1 MAGEGLF
8 CFRGGN
14 GLSELTILTIIIIAA
29 ANMAVGGC
37 IGICGIAGFLL
48 PMLYTGGLGFDVT
61 YALALSFLAFLV
73 SGIIGSRN
81 YYKAGNLDV
90 KMSVK
95 LGIGS
100 LIGAVGGVFL
110 QSMIE
115 KSTAKTILYLVVLFS
130 GASILVRMWNEKR
143 QEKRTGKETT
153 HNGVG
158 NTLEYVKNDDEKI
171 VEKSNKTS
179 TEISMRDVVGEA
191 TKVSTETSPRALTD
205 NVVFLVLLGIVTGAI
220 CSLSGAGGPVLVMPL
235 LVACGVSARIAVGV
249 ALFDS
254 VFIAIPAC
262 IGYLSRINWTSAL
275 GLLVLIIA
283 THGIGVWLGS
293 RFAGKVPVQGL
304 KIFVAV
310 FSVCIAIYMLL

>member
-1 MAGEGLF
+1 M
-8 CFRGGN
+8 
-14 GLSELTILTIIIIAA
+14 SSLTILTLAIIAA

-73 SGIIGSRN
+73 SGIIGSFN
-81 YYKAGNLDV
+81 YYKAGNLEV
-90 KMSVK
+90 RMSLK

-100 LIGAVGGVFL
+100 LIGAIAGVFL

-143 QEKRTGKETT
+143 KADSVSAKKVISDGKNSASSNPS
-153 HNGVG
+153 HP
-158 NTLEYVKNDDEKI
+158 
-171 VEKSNKTS
+171 KS
-179 TEISMRDVVGEA
+179 IADHMG
-191 TKVSTETSPRALTD
+191 
-205 NVVFLVLLGIVTGAI
+205 FLIFLGITTGAI
-220 CSLSGAGGPVLVMPL
+220 CSLSGAGGPVLVMPI

-262 IGYLSRINWTSAL
+262 IGYLSRITWTEIL
-275 GLLVLIIA
+275 GLLVLIVL

-310 FSVCIAIYMLL
+310 FSVCIAIYMLA

>member
-1 MAGEGLF
+1 MG
-8 CFRGGN
+8 
-14 GLSELTILTIIIIAA
+14 ELTILTFIIIAA

-48 PMLYTGGLGFDVT
+48 PMLYTGALGVDVT

-90 KMSVK
+90 KMSLK

-100 LIGAVGGVFL
+100 LIGAVAGVFL
-110 QSMIE
+110 QAMIE

-143 QEKRTGKETT
+143 KEGDAQKVAGAGNGLAGNGMVSQQSGK
-153 HNGVG
+153 N
-158 NTLEYVKNDDEKI
+158 I
-171 VEKSNKTS
+171 
-179 TEISMRDVVGEA
+179 
-191 TKVSTETSPRALTD
+191 TD
-205 NVVFLVLLGIVTGAI
+205 NVVFLVFLGIVTGAI

-262 IGYLSRINWTSAL
+262 IGYLSRIDWMSAL
-275 GLLVLIIA
+275 GLLALIVV
-283 THGIGVWLGS
+283 THGVGVWLGS

-310 FSVCIAIYMLL
+310 FSVCIAIYMLVHI

>member
-1 MAGEGLF
+1 M
-8 CFRGGN
+8 
-14 GLSELTILTIIIIAA
+14 SSLTILTLAIIAA

-73 SGIIGSRN
+73 SGIIGSFN
-81 YYKAGNLDV
+81 YYKAGNLEV
-90 KMSVK
+90 RMSLK

-100 LIGAVGGVFL
+100 LIGAIAGVFL

-143 QEKRTGKETT
+143 KADSVSAKKVISDGKNSASSNPSHT
-153 HNGVG
+153 
-158 NTLEYVKNDDEKI
+158 
-171 VEKSNKTS
+171 KS
-179 TEISMRDVVGEA
+179 IADHMG
-191 TKVSTETSPRALTD
+191 
-205 NVVFLVLLGIVTGAI
+205 FLIFLGITTGAI

-235 LVACGVSARIAVGV
+235 LVACGGSARIAVGV

-262 IGYLSRINWTSAL
+262 IGYLSRITWTEIL
-275 GLLVLIIA
+275 GLLVLIVL

-310 FSVCIAIYMLL
+310 FSVCIAIYMLA

>member
-1 MAGEGLF
+1 M
-8 CFRGGN
+8 N
-14 GLSELTILTIIIIAA
+14 SLTILTLVIIAA

-73 SGIIGSRN
+73 SGIIGSFN
-81 YYKAGNLDV
+81 YYKAGNLEV
-90 KMSVK
+90 RMSLK

-100 LIGAVGGVFL
+100 LIGAIAGVFL

-143 QEKRTGKETT
+143 KADSVSAKKVISDGK
-153 HNGVG
+153 
-158 NTLEYVKNDDEKI
+158 
-171 VEKSNKTS
+171 KSASSNPSHPKS
-179 TEISMRDVVGEA
+179 IADHMG
-191 TKVSTETSPRALTD
+191 
-205 NVVFLVLLGIVTGAI
+205 FLIFLGITTGAI

-262 IGYLSRINWTSAL
+262 IGYLSRITWTEIL
-275 GLLVLIIA
+275 GLLVLIVL

-310 FSVCIAIYMLL
+310 FSVCIAIYMLM

>member
-1 MAGEGLF
+1 M
-8 CFRGGN
+8 
-14 GLSELTILTIIIIAA
+14 SSLTILTLAIIAA

-73 SGIIGSRN
+73 SGIIGSFN
-81 YYKAGNLDV
+81 YYKAGNLEV
-90 KMSVK
+90 RMSLK

-100 LIGAVGGVFL
+100 LIGAIAGVFL

-143 QEKRTGKETT
+143 KADSVSAKKVISDGKNSASSN
-153 HNGVG
+153 HSHP
-158 NTLEYVKNDDEKI
+158 
-171 VEKSNKTS
+171 KS
-179 TEISMRDVVGEA
+179 IADHMG
-191 TKVSTETSPRALTD
+191 
-205 NVVFLVLLGIVTGAI
+205 FLIFLGITTGAI

-262 IGYLSRINWTSAL
+262 IGYLSRITWTEIL
-275 GLLVLIIA
+275 GLLVLIVL

-310 FSVCIAIYMLL
+310 FSVCIAIYMLA

>member
-1 MAGEGLF
+1 M
-8 CFRGGN
+8 
-14 GLSELTILTIIIIAA
+14 SSLTILTLAIIAA

-48 PMLYTGGLGFDVT
+48 PMLYTSGLGFDVT

-73 SGIIGSRN
+73 SGIIGSFN

-90 KMSVK
+90 KMSLK

-100 LIGAVGGVFL
+100 LIGAIAGVFL

-143 QEKRTGKETT
+143 KADSVSAKKVISDGK
-153 HNGVG
+153 
-158 NTLEYVKNDDEKI
+158 
-171 VEKSNKTS
+171 KSASSNPSHPKS
-179 TEISMRDVVGEA
+179 IADHMG
-191 TKVSTETSPRALTD
+191 
-205 NVVFLVLLGIVTGAI
+205 FLIFLGITTGAI

-262 IGYLSRINWTSAL
+262 IGYLSRITWTEIL
-275 GLLVLIIA
+275 GLLVLIVL

-310 FSVCIAIYMLL
+310 FYVCIAIYMLA

>member
-1 MAGEGLF
+1 M
-8 CFRGGN
+8 
-14 GLSELTILTIIIIAA
+14 SSLTILTLAIIAA

-73 SGIIGSRN
+73 SGIIGSFN
-81 YYKAGNLDV
+81 YYKAGNLEGR
-90 KMSVK
+90 MSLK

-100 LIGAVGGVFL
+100 LIGAIAGVFL

-143 QEKRTGKETT
+143 KADSVSAKKVISDGKNSASSNPS
-153 HNGVG
+153 HP
-158 NTLEYVKNDDEKI
+158 
-171 VEKSNKTS
+171 KS
-179 TEISMRDVVGEA
+179 IADHMG
-191 TKVSTETSPRALTD
+191 
-205 NVVFLVLLGIVTGAI
+205 FLIFLGITTGAT

-262 IGYLSRINWTSAL
+262 IGYLSRITWTEIL
-275 GLLVLIIA
+275 GLLVLIVL

-310 FSVCIAIYMLL
+310 FSVCIAIYMLA

>member
-1 MAGEGLF
+1 M
-8 CFRGGN
+8 N
-14 GLSELTILTIIIIAA
+14 SLTILTLVIIAA

-73 SGIIGSRN
+73 SGIIGSFN
-81 YYKAGNLDV
+81 YYKAGNLEV
-90 KMSVK
+90 RMSLK

-100 LIGAVGGVFL
+100 LIGAIAGVFL

-143 QEKRTGKETT
+143 KADSVSAKKVISDGKNSASSN
-153 HNGVG
+153 HSHP
-158 NTLEYVKNDDEKI
+158 
-171 VEKSNKTS
+171 KS
-179 TEISMRDVVGEA
+179 IADHMG
-191 TKVSTETSPRALTD
+191 
-205 NVVFLVLLGIVTGAI
+205 FLIFLGITTGAI

-262 IGYLSRINWTSAL
+262 IGYLSRITWTEIL
-275 GLLVLIIA
+275 GLLVLIVL

-310 FSVCIAIYMLL
+310 FSVCIAIYMLA

>member
-1 MAGEGLF
+1 M
-8 CFRGGN
+8 
-14 GLSELTILTIIIIAA
+14 SSLTILTLAIIAA

-73 SGIIGSRN
+73 SGIIGSFN
-81 YYKAGNLDV
+81 YYKAGNLEV
-90 KMSVK
+90 RMSLK

-100 LIGAVGGVFL
+100 LIGAIAGVFL

-130 GASILVRMWNEKR
+130 GASILIRMWNEKR
-143 QEKRTGKETT
+143 KADSVSAKK
-153 HNGVG
+153 VIS
-158 NTLEYVKNDDEKI
+158 DEKNSASSNPSHP
-171 VEKSNKTS
+171 KS
-179 TEISMRDVVGEA
+179 IADHMG
-191 TKVSTETSPRALTD
+191 
-205 NVVFLVLLGIVTGAI
+205 FLIFLGITTGAI

-262 IGYLSRINWTSAL
+262 IGYLSRITWTEIL
-275 GLLVLIIA
+275 GLLVLIVL

-310 FSVCIAIYMLL
+310 FSVCIAIYMLA

>member
-1 MAGEGLF
+1 
-8 CFRGGN
+8 
-14 GLSELTILTIIIIAA
+14 
-29 ANMAVGGC
+29 MAVGGC

-100 LIGAVGGVFL
+100 LIGAIGGVFL

-143 QEKRTGKETT
+143 REKQSK
-153 HNGVG
+153 
-158 NTLEYVKNDDEKI
+158 KNCQI
-171 VEKSNKTS
+171 TS
-179 TEISMRDVVGEA
+179 EIEGSVN
-191 TKVSTETSPRALTD
+191 
-205 NVVFLVLLGIVTGAI
+205 NVIFLVLLGIITGAI

-254 VFIAIPAC
+254 VFIAVPAC
-262 IGYLSRINWTSAL
+262 IGYLSRIDWKSAL
-275 GLLVLIIA
+275 GLLALIII

-310 FSVCIAIYMLL
+310 FSVCIAIYMLI

>member
-1 MAGEGLF
+1 M
-8 CFRGGN
+8 N
-14 GLSELTILTIIIIAA
+14 SLTILTLVIIAA

-73 SGIIGSRN
+73 SGIIGSFN

-90 KMSVK
+90 KMSLK

-100 LIGAVGGVFL
+100 LIGAIAGVFL

-143 QEKRTGKETT
+143 KADSVSAKKVISDGKNSASSNPS
-153 HNGVG
+153 HP
-158 NTLEYVKNDDEKI
+158 
-171 VEKSNKTS
+171 KS
-179 TEISMRDVVGEA
+179 IADHMG
-191 TKVSTETSPRALTD
+191 
-205 NVVFLVLLGIVTGAI
+205 FLIFLGITTGAI

-262 IGYLSRINWTSAL
+262 IGYLSRITWTEVL
-275 GLLVLIIA
+275 GLLVLIVL

-310 FSVCIAIYMLL
+310 FSVCIAIYMLM

>member
-1 MAGEGLF
+1 M
-8 CFRGGN
+8 
-14 GLSELTILTIIIIAA
+14 SSLTILTLAIIAA

-48 PMLYTGGLGFDVT
+48 PMRYTGGLGFDVT

-73 SGIIGSRN
+73 SGIIGSFN
-81 YYKAGNLDV
+81 YYKAGNLEV
-90 KMSVK
+90 RMSLK

-100 LIGAVGGVFL
+100 LIGAIAGVFL

-143 QEKRTGKETT
+143 KADSVSAKK
-153 HNGVG
+153 VIS
-158 NTLEYVKNDDEKI
+158 DEKNSASSNPSHP
-171 VEKSNKTS
+171 KS
-179 TEISMRDVVGEA
+179 IADHMG
-191 TKVSTETSPRALTD
+191 
-205 NVVFLVLLGIVTGAI
+205 FLIFLGITTGAI

-262 IGYLSRINWTSAL
+262 IGYLSRITWTEIL
-275 GLLVLIIA
+275 GLLVLIVL

-310 FSVCIAIYMLL
+310 LSVCIAIYMLA

>member
-1 MAGEGLF
+1 M
-8 CFRGGN
+8 
-14 GLSELTILTIIIIAA
+14 SSLTILTLVIIAA

-73 SGIIGSRN
+73 SGIIGSFN

-90 KMSVK
+90 RMSLK

-100 LIGAVGGVFL
+100 LIGAIAGVFL

-143 QEKRTGKETT
+143 KTDSKPSR
-153 HNGVG
+153 
-158 NTLEYVKNDDEKI
+158 
-171 VEKSNKTS
+171 SNS
-179 TEISMRDVVGEA
+179 IADHMG
-191 TKVSTETSPRALTD
+191 
-205 NVVFLVLLGIVTGAI
+205 FLIFLGITTGAI

-254 VFIAIPAC
+254 VFIAVPAC
-262 IGYLSRINWTSAL
+262 IGYLSRITWTEIL
-275 GLLVLIIA
+275 ELLVLIIL

-310 FSVCIAIYMLL
+310 FSVCIAIYMLI

>member
-1 MAGEGLF
+1 M
-8 CFRGGN
+8 
-14 GLSELTILTIIIIAA
+14 SSLTILTLAIIAA

-73 SGIIGSRN
+73 SGIIGSFI
-81 YYKAGNLDV
+81 YYKAGNLEV
-90 KMSVK
+90 RMSLK

-100 LIGAVGGVFL
+100 LIGAIAGVFL

-143 QEKRTGKETT
+143 KADSVSAKKVISDGK
-153 HNGVG
+153 
-158 NTLEYVKNDDEKI
+158 
-171 VEKSNKTS
+171 KSASSNPSHPKS
-179 TEISMRDVVGEA
+179 IADHMG
-191 TKVSTETSPRALTD
+191 
-205 NVVFLVLLGIVTGAI
+205 FLIFLGITTGAI

-262 IGYLSRINWTSAL
+262 IGYLSRITWTEIL
-275 GLLVLIIA
+275 GLLVLIVL

-310 FSVCIAIYMLL
+310 FSVCIAIYMLA

>member
-1 MAGEGLF
+1 MKQQEFMYSG
-8 CFRGGN
+8 
-14 GLSELTILTIIIIAA
+14 
-29 ANMAVGGC
+29 VGGC

-73 SGIIGSRN
+73 SGVIGSRN
-81 YYKAGNLDV
+81 YYKAGNLDI

-115 KSTAKTILYLVVLFS
+115 KNTAKTILYLVVLFS

-143 QEKRTGKETT
+143 QKK
-153 HNGVG
+153 
-158 NTLEYVKNDDEKI
+158 NTEDVVSNDSA
-171 VEKSNKTS
+171 EKS
-179 TEISMRDVVGEA
+179 I
-191 TKVSTETSPRALTD
+191 TD
-205 NVVFLVLLGIVTGAI
+205 NVVFLVLLGTVTGAI

-254 VFIAIPAC
+254 VFIAVPAC
-262 IGYLSRINWTSAL
+262 IGYLSRIDWMGVL
-275 GLLVLIIA
+275 GLLVLIII

-293 RFAGKVPVQGL
+293 RFAGKVPVNGL
-304 KIFVAV
+304 KLFVAV
-310 FSVCIAIYMLL
+310 FSVCIAICML

>member
-1 MAGEGLF
+1 MAGEKIF
-8 CFRGGN
+8 CLWRGN
-14 GLSELTILTIIIIAA
+14 GLSELTILTLIIIGA

-73 SGIIGSRN
+73 SGVIGSRN
-81 YYKAGNLDV
+81 YYKAGNLDI

-115 KSTAKTILYLVVLFS
+115 KNTAKTILYLVVLFS

-143 QEKRTGKETT
+143 QKK
-153 HNGVG
+153 
-158 NTLEYVKNDDEKI
+158 NTEDVVSNDSA
-171 VEKSNKTS
+171 EKS
-179 TEISMRDVVGEA
+179 I
-191 TKVSTETSPRALTD
+191 TD

-254 VFIAIPAC
+254 VFIAVPAC
-262 IGYLSRINWTSAL
+262 IGYLSRIHWMGVL
-275 GLLVLIIA
+275 GLLVLIII

-293 RFAGKVPVQGL
+293 RFAGKVPVNGL
-304 KIFVAV
+304 KLFVAV
-310 FSVCIAIYMLL
+310 FSVCIAICML

>member
-1 MAGEGLF
+1 M
-8 CFRGGN
+8 N
-14 GLSELTILTIIIIAA
+14 SLTILTLVIIAA

-73 SGIIGSRN
+73 SGIIGSFN

-90 KMSVK
+90 KMSLK

-100 LIGAVGGVFL
+100 LIGAIAGVFL

-130 GASILVRMWNEKR
+130 GASILIRMWNEKR
-143 QEKRTGKETT
+143 KADSVSAKKVISDGKNSASSNPS
-153 HNGVG
+153 HP
-158 NTLEYVKNDDEKI
+158 
-171 VEKSNKTS
+171 KS
-179 TEISMRDVVGEA
+179 IADHMG
-191 TKVSTETSPRALTD
+191 
-205 NVVFLVLLGIVTGAI
+205 FLIFLGITTGAI

-262 IGYLSRINWTSAL
+262 IGYLSRITWTEIL
-275 GLLVLIIA
+275 GLLVLIVL

-310 FSVCIAIYMLL
+310 FSVCIAIYMLA

>member
-1 MAGEGLF
+1 M
-8 CFRGGN
+8 
-14 GLSELTILTIIIIAA
+14 SSLTILTLAIIAA

-73 SGIIGSRN
+73 SGIIGSFN
-81 YYKAGNLDV
+81 YYKAGNLEV
-90 KMSVK
+90 RMSLK

-100 LIGAVGGVFL
+100 LIGAIAGVFL

-143 QEKRTGKETT
+143 KADSVSAKKVISDGKNSASSNPS
-153 HNGVG
+153 HP
-158 NTLEYVKNDDEKI
+158 
-171 VEKSNKTS
+171 KS
-179 TEISMRDVVGEA
+179 IADHMG
-191 TKVSTETSPRALTD
+191 
-205 NVVFLVLLGIVTGAI
+205 FLIFLGITTGAI

-262 IGYLSRINWTSAL
+262 IGYLSRITWTEIL
-275 GLLVLIIA
+275 GLLVLIVL
-283 THGIGVWLGS
+283 THGIGIWLGS

-310 FSVCIAIYMLL
+310 FSVCIAIYMLA

>member
-1 MAGEGLF
+1 MAGEKIF
-8 CFRGGN
+8 CLWRGN
-14 GLSELTILTIIIIAA
+14 GLSELTILTLIIIGA

-73 SGIIGSRN
+73 SGVIGSRN
-81 YYKAGNLDV
+81 YYKAGNLDI

-115 KSTAKTILYLVVLFS
+115 KNTAKTILYLVVLFS

-143 QEKRTGKETT
+143 QKK
-153 HNGVG
+153 
-158 NTLEYVKNDDEKI
+158 NTEDVVSNDSA
-171 VEKSNKTS
+171 EKS
-179 TEISMRDVVGEA
+179 I
-191 TKVSTETSPRALTD
+191 TD

-254 VFIAIPAC
+254 VFIAVPAC
-262 IGYLSRINWTSAL
+262 IGYLSRIDWMGVL
-275 GLLVLIIA
+275 GLLVLITI

-293 RFAGKVPVQGL
+293 RFAGKVPVNGL
-304 KIFVAV
+304 KLFVAV
-310 FSVCIAIYMLL
+310 FSVCIAICML

>member
-1 MAGEGLF
+1 MAGEKIF
-8 CFRGGN
+8 CLWRGN
-14 GLSELTILTIIIIAA
+14 GLSELTILTLIIIGA

-73 SGIIGSRN
+73 SGVIGSRN
-81 YYKAGNLDV
+81 YYKAGNLDI

-115 KSTAKTILYLVVLFS
+115 KNTAKTILYLVVLFS

-143 QEKRTGKETT
+143 QKK
-153 HNGVG
+153 
-158 NTLEYVKNDDEKI
+158 NTEDVVSNDSA
-171 VEKSNKTS
+171 EKS
-179 TEISMRDVVGEA
+179 I
-191 TKVSTETSPRALTD
+191 TD

-254 VFIAIPAC
+254 VFIAVPAC
-262 IGYLSRINWTSAL
+262 IGYLSRIHWMGVL
-275 GLLVLIIA
+275 GLLVLIII

-293 RFAGKVPVQGL
+293 RFAGKVPVNGL
-304 KIFVAV
+304 KLFVAV
-310 FSVCIAIYMLL
+310 FSVCISICML

>member
-1 MAGEGLF
+1 MAGKRVL
-8 CFRGGN
+8 CFWGGN
-14 GLSELTILTIIIIAA
+14 RLSELTILTIIIIAA

-100 LIGAVGGVFL
+100 LIGAIGGVFL

-143 QEKRTGKETT
+143 REKQSKKDCQITSEIQGSAA
-153 HNGVG
+153 N
-158 NTLEYVKNDDEKI
+158 
-171 VEKSNKTS
+171 KSN
-179 TEISMRDVVGEA
+179 SMSPAGEGENA
-191 TKVSTETSPRALTD
+191 KNVEFSKGKAAGNLNKVSAGITD
-205 NVVFLVLLGIVTGAI
+205 NVIFLVVLGIITGAI

-254 VFIAIPAC
+254 VFIAVPAC
-262 IGYLSRINWTSAL
+262 IGYLSRIDWKSAL
-275 GLLVLIIA
+275 GLLALIII

-310 FSVCIAIYMLL
+310 FSVCIAIYMLV

>member
-1 MAGEGLF
+1 M
-8 CFRGGN
+8 
-14 GLSELTILTIIIIAA
+14 SSLTILTLAIIAA

-73 SGIIGSRN
+73 SGIIGSFN
-81 YYKAGNLDV
+81 YYKAGNLEV
-90 KMSVK
+90 RMSLK

-100 LIGAVGGVFL
+100 LIGAIAGVFL

-143 QEKRTGKETT
+143 KADSVSAKKVISDGKKSASSNPSRT
-153 HNGVG
+153 
-158 NTLEYVKNDDEKI
+158 
-171 VEKSNKTS
+171 KS
-179 TEISMRDVVGEA
+179 IADHMG
-191 TKVSTETSPRALTD
+191 
-205 NVVFLVLLGIVTGAI
+205 FLIFLGITTGAI

-262 IGYLSRINWTSAL
+262 IGYLSRITWTEIL
-275 GLLVLIIA
+275 GLLVLIVL

-310 FSVCIAIYMLL
+310 FSVCIAIYMLA

>member
-1 MAGEGLF
+1 M
-8 CFRGGN
+8 
-14 GLSELTILTIIIIAA
+14 SSLTILTLAIIAA
-29 ANMAVGGC
+29 ANMAVGEC

-48 PMLYTGGLGFDVT
+48 PMLYTDGLGFDVT

-73 SGIIGSRN
+73 SGIIGSFN
-81 YYKAGNLDV
+81 YYKAGNLEV
-90 KMSVK
+90 RMSLK

-100 LIGAVGGVFL
+100 LIGAIAGVFV

-143 QEKRTGKETT
+143 KADSVSAKKVISDGKNSASSNPS
-153 HNGVG
+153 HP
-158 NTLEYVKNDDEKI
+158 
-171 VEKSNKTS
+171 KS
-179 TEISMRDVVGEA
+179 IADHMG
-191 TKVSTETSPRALTD
+191 
-205 NVVFLVLLGIVTGAI
+205 FLIFLGITTGAI

-262 IGYLSRINWTSAL
+262 IGYLSRITWTEIL
-275 GLLVLIIA
+275 GLLVLIVL

-310 FSVCIAIYMLL
+310 FSVCIAIYMLA

>member
-1 MAGEGLF
+1 M
-8 CFRGGN
+8 N
-14 GLSELTILTIIIIAA
+14 SLTILTLVIIAA

-73 SGIIGSRN
+73 SGIIGSFN
-81 YYKAGNLDV
+81 YYKAGNLEV
-90 KMSVK
+90 RMSLK

-100 LIGAVGGVFL
+100 LIGAIAGVFL

-143 QEKRTGKETT
+143 KADSVSAKK
-153 HNGVG
+153 VIS
-158 NTLEYVKNDDEKI
+158 DEKNSASSNPSHP
-171 VEKSNKTS
+171 KS
-179 TEISMRDVVGEA
+179 IADHMG
-191 TKVSTETSPRALTD
+191 
-205 NVVFLVLLGIVTGAI
+205 FLIFLGITTGAI

-262 IGYLSRINWTSAL
+262 IGYLSRITWTEIL
-275 GLLVLIIA
+275 GLLVLIVL

-310 FSVCIAIYMLL
+310 FSVCIAIYMLA

>member
-1 MAGEGLF
+1 M
-8 CFRGGN
+8 
-14 GLSELTILTIIIIAA
+14 SELSILTLVIIGA

-48 PMLYTGGLGFDVT
+48 PMLYSGALGFDVT

-73 SGIIGSRN
+73 SGIIGSFN
-81 YYKAGNLDV
+81 YYKAGNLDT
-90 KMSVK
+90 KMSIK

-130 GASILVRMWNEKR
+130 GASILIRMWNGKR
-143 QEKRTGKETT
+143 RVGKASAGDTMEPSSD
-153 HNGVG
+153 GG
-158 NTLEYVKNDDEKI
+158 
-171 VEKSNKTS
+171 KT
-179 TEISMRDVVGEA
+179 IA
-191 TKVSTETSPRALTD
+191 D
-205 NVVFLVLLGIVTGAI
+205 NIVFLVFLGITTGAI

-262 IGYLSRINWTSAL
+262 IGYLSRITWTEVL
-275 GLLVLIIA
+275 GLLVLIIL

-310 FSVCIAIYMLL
+310 FSVYIAIYMLV

>member
-1 MAGEGLF
+1 M
-8 CFRGGN
+8 N
-14 GLSELTILTIIIIAA
+14 SLTILTLVIIAA

-73 SGIIGSRN
+73 SGIIGSFN

-90 KMSVK
+90 KMSLK

-100 LIGAVGGVFL
+100 LIGAIAGVFL
-110 QSMIE
+110 QS
-115 KSTAKTILYLVVLFS
+115 
-130 GASILVRMWNEKR
+130 
-143 QEKRTGKETT
+143 
-153 HNGVG
+153 
-158 NTLEYVKNDDEKI
+158 
-171 VEKSNKTS
+171 
-179 TEISMRDVVGEA
+179 
-191 TKVSTETSPRALTD
+191 
-205 NVVFLVLLGIVTGAI
+205 
-220 CSLSGAGGPVLVMPL
+220 
-235 LVACGVSARIAVGV
+235 VGV
-249 ALFDS
+249 ALLDS

-262 IGYLSRINWTSAL
+262 IGYLSRITWTEVL
-275 GLLVLIIA
+275 GLLVLIVL

-310 FSVCIAIYMLL
+310 FSVCIAIYMLM